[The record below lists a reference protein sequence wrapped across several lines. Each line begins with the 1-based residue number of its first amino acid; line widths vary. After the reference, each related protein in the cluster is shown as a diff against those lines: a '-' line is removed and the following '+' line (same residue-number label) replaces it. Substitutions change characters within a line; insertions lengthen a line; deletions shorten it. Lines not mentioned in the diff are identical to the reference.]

1 MEPKFNLDRPPISD
15 EEINAN
21 KDFGELVKKFKQQSI
36 EKARSDVSFL
46 KNKKATY
53 SAIIAGVTVIC
64 TVTYFAVFKKQPP
77 KETNHDKIATT
88 QTHHTSST
96 SSSNKQ
102 SKAFITPPIPK
113 LNVPY
118 TSYNVN
124 ADKGKVIVHQ
134 KSNSKIIIP
143 QKAFVNKQGQ
153 DIIGDVEI
161 QYREFHNQADIIASG
176 IPMTYDSAG
185 VRYHFESAGMI
196 DIKGF
201 QNGEPVFIN
210 PKKVVTI
217 EFNSEYKDDRY
228 NMYRLDTLAQN
239 WLCLGRD
246 NSLKAVNTTTTAHSP
261 APQKNVVQAEPK
273 ENAKMIELKTQLDA
287 IPPKIE
293 AEKVS
298 YIKKIEQLPKPV
310 QPLKPNKSLAGRPK
324 FELDANPK
332 EFPEL
337 AAFKNAVFE
346 VGEENKNYTPE
357 LSQITWSSADISE
370 GPKKG
375 ENYYLTLRLR
385 NRVEKLIVY
394 PALTGAD
401 YEKAL
406 SSYEAKFKDY
416 KTALAKKEADE
427 KRIKDEYE
435 KKQAAFLAD
444 QKKLNEEYVKELVK
458 MKRQQEQDLEQQFA
472 TLSKSQTV
480 IRVFQ
485 VRDFGVYNSD
495 CPQSMPNGSTI
506 SPIYTLN
513 NGQERIRPTDTY
525 LMHTDKNLVF
535 IVHGNDKLSFNP
547 SESYKLCVLS
557 GNKFY
562 VCDEAAFTAVMKTK
576 QNSIPL
582 KEISMEL
589 NSPDDLRKALGI

>member
-64 TVTYFAVFKKQPP
+64 TVTYFAVFKKEPP
-77 KETNHDKIATT
+77 KENKHDKIATT
-88 QTHHTSST
+88 QSHNTSTT

-102 SKAFITPPIPK
+102 KKAFITPPISK

-118 TSYNVN
+118 TSYKVN

-134 KSNSKIIIP
+134 KTNSKITIP
-143 QKAFVNKQGQ
+143 QKAFVNKQGE
-153 DIIGDVEI
+153 DIVGDVEI
-161 QYREFHNQADIIASG
+161 QYREFHNQADIITSG

-210 PKKVVTI
+210 PKKEITI
-217 EFNSEYKDDRY
+217 EFNSQYKDDKY

-239 WLCLGRD
+239 WVYLGRD
-246 NSLKAVNTTTTAHSP
+246 NSLKAAYINKQSP
-261 APQKNVVQAEPK
+261 APPIVADKELTGK
-273 ENAKMIELKTQLDA
+273 ENPKITELKTQLDA

-293 AEKVS
+293 AEKIS
-298 YIKKIEQLPKPV
+298 YSKKLEQLPKPA
-310 QPLKPNKSLAGRPK
+310 QPLKPNKSTAGRPK

-337 AAFKNAVFE
+337 AAFKNSVFE

-357 LSQITWSSADISE
+357 LSQITWNSADISE

-401 YEKAL
+401 YDKAL
-406 SSYEAKFKDY
+406 SAYESKFKDY
-416 KTALAKKEADE
+416 KTALAKKETDE
-427 KRIKDEYE
+427 KRIKEEYE
-435 KKQAAFLAD
+435 KKQAAFLAE

-458 MKRQQEQDLEQQFA
+458 MKRRQEQDLEQQFA
-472 TLSKSQTV
+472 NQSKSQSV
-480 IRVFQ
+480 IRIFQ
-485 VRDFGVYNSD
+485 IREFGVYNSD
-495 CPQSMPNGSTI
+495 CPNVMPSGSSI
-506 SPIYTLN
+506 SPVYTLN
-513 NGQERIRPTDTY
+513 NGQGNVRPTDTY
-525 LMHTDKNLVF
+525 LIRTDKNLVF
-535 IVHGNDKLSFNP
+535 IIHGNDKLSFNP
-547 SESYKLCVLS
+547 NESYKLCVLS
-557 GNKFY
+557 GDKFY
-562 VCDEAAFTAVMKTK
+562 LCDETDFAAVMKSK
-576 QNSIPL
+576 QNKVPL
-582 KEISMEL
+582 IQVPQEL